1 MAEKKKFVIVPI
13 VETAVTG
20 FEKVPVYS
28 FDELPKDVQQS
39 LINNFNREGL
49 QEDFFDGI
57 VDLYTDGIMD
67 DIANKYNLNVFSINY
82 DLSYCQGSGATFITG
97 EITGTELKN
106 FIKKTIPGFV
116 KYFRFPNV
124 LFPYFCECVKV
135 IFLPGRCANYNNVGT
150 YGDFNPDE
158 EQHIDNYL
166 TDKLYQLE
174 KLLEIF
180 SSGLSCEI
188 TEKLYNEYE
197 AYTSDENI
205 KKVLSERGDY
215 WTEDGEPID
224 ANDVKEVATDV

>member
-97 EITGTELKN
+97 EITGTELK
-106 FIKKTIPGFV
+106 
-116 KYFRFPNV
+116 
-124 LFPYFCECVKV
+124 
-135 IFLPGRCANYNNVGT
+135 
-150 YGDFNPDE
+150 
-158 EQHIDNYL
+158 
-166 TDKLYQLE
+166 KLYQE
-174 KLLEIF
+174 DYSWFCQVF
-180 SSGLSCEI
+180 SLS
-188 TEKLYNEYE
+188 
-197 AYTSDENI
+197 
-205 KKVLSERGDY
+205 
-215 WTEDGEPID
+215 
-224 ANDVKEVATDV
+224 